1 MYRMSRVFETSSVT
15 IVKVAGQVTDAD
27 ARAWTSCLEELGRDS
42 FRWVVLDFCDI
53 SRIETKAA
61 EILIRTL
68 PRQVL
73 LLNCS
78 TGIKNMADSAGLGN
92 QVLEPACGQGQVR
105 NLCFL
110 NLGYRLDTLGQS
122 GFQSR
127 GGGQS

>member
-1 MYRMSRVFETSSVT
+1 MSRVFETSSVT
-15 IVKVAGQVTDAD
+15 IVKVAAQACASASVTWPA
-27 ARAWTSCLEELGRDS
+27 SCLEELGRDS

-53 SRIETKAA
+53 SRIEPKAA

-68 PRQVL
+68 PQQVL

-92 QVLEPACGQGQVR
+92 QVLEPACGQGQGR

-110 NLGYRLDTLGQS
+110 NLSYRLDTLGQS

>member
-1 MYRMSRVFETSSVT
+1 
-15 IVKVAGQVTDAD
+15 
-27 ARAWTSCLEELGRDS
+27 
-42 FRWVVLDFCDI
+42 VVLDFCDI
-53 SRIETKAA
+53 SRIEPKAA

-68 PRQVL
+68 PQQVL

-92 QVLEPACGQGQVR
+92 QVLEPASGQGQGR

-110 NLGYRLDTLGQS
+110 NLSYRLDNLGQS
-122 GFQSR
+122 GFQPR